1 MSLGR
6 QALAP
11 GASGTLRVLVQR
23 FPRTTMPHLRQ
34 TLDELRRYHRLL
46 MAGGRWAAV
55 SGILI
60 ALLAEGLVLTRT
72 YVAGER
78 QLFAVGHRLVQ
89 GRIAA
94 NEESF
99 LSVLARAELSWSD
112 ERKVPQSVVER
123 FRANGN
129 LLYWK
134 PFPAKALELLIAGA
148 PGASLDGA
156 AIERYFQLARQ
167 IGRANIGESKVLGRQ
182 LTQVF
187 FSPDQKIVAILP
199 ASAINRP
206 ERLGDDA
213 GRASFIKELTDD
225 TDHLVDEIPP
235 NPREGRRKVYWSRQL
250 YPLPDGRQ
258 VVRLTS
264 PVIQDGKVEAILVN
278 EVDPGELIGPVVGGT
293 YDGVYAI
300 VDDAG
305 EIAATAASSAP
316 GGALRDLVT
325 RWRRSHRIDAG
336 KLVEQHVDGRT
347 LLAQRL
353 GDTGYTLIY
362 TYSWRDIV
370 AAIWGKAVAAAG
382 LLSAVLA
389 VVWLLLFQLNRRV
402 FLPMYARA
410 EEVFESERLSR
421 TVIETVPIGI
431 GLVSTGSGEL
441 LYGGSALTAL
451 TELVDGGM
459 PRLLAELS
467 TRCTRIRSVQRD
479 SSAGPMFHEDV
490 TLRTLDGGEIGLQ
503 IRFALGRYLGEDVLV
518 AAFVDVT
525 ASQQLARQLHGAKEA
540 ADQANAAKSA
550 FLAAMSHEI
559 RTPLNAILGN
569 LELLAH
575 SSLHPL
581 QRDRLRTIRM
591 SSNGLLAIIQDVLD
605 FSKIEAG
612 EMQIEHVQF
621 NIADVMTRSLAM
633 FAPAAHAKG
642 IVLSGTFGTAIDQTM
657 LGDPVRLAQVVNNL
671 LSNAIKFTAAG
682 KVTLRVGY
690 EPASGDPRAGD
701 VVVVSVS
708 DTGIGISAVERRQ
721 LFKAFVQVG
730 LSTSRRFDGTGL
742 GLALCHRLTAQMGG
756 SITVDTEEGKGS
768 RFTVRLP
775 LDCDDPASGRAC
787 ADQRLFHGE
796 SVIFVSAVDEWHAYA
811 VPLMRAWGATVDAVR
826 HPDDVGDVSG
836 CLLVICGDRS
846 LWSAES
852 ENRLVENCR
861 AVVTC
866 GVNGPQQPMRIA
878 RMLTVSCYSPRGL
891 RAALE
896 HALNGK
902 PLDTMQSADEGSEVE
917 LPPVQWLGL
926 QVLVAEDNEVNRQL
940 LYEQL
945 TLLGCSVRIAADGV
959 EALQILSEATF
970 DVVLT
975 DLNMPRLDGY
985 VLAKIMRERWPC
997 TPIIAVTADATVD
1010 EHSRCAELG
1019 IRAVVSKPL
1028 SLGNLARAL
1037 TMSVELDGARSVESD
1052 GGAAPVGKLAV
1063 SPTVV
1068 EAFHRACRKSLDV
1081 LRNARAH
1088 DGVPAM
1094 LAELHSLKGALG
1106 VFQLRELG
1114 QQCGELERRIG
1125 ANGFAESDEELRS
1138 FAKALEE
1145 VLSADRDS

>member
-1 MSLGR
+1 M
-6 QALAP
+6 
-11 GASGTLRVLVQR
+11 
-23 FPRTTMPHLRQ
+23 
-34 TLDELRRYHRLL
+34 DELRRYHRFL
-46 MAGGRWAAV
+46 MAGGRWAAAL
-55 SGILI
+55 GILI

-78 QLFAVGHRLVQ
+78 QMFAVAHRLVQ

-99 LSVLARAELSWSD
+99 LSVLARAELSWND
-112 ERKVPQSVVER
+112 EREVPQSVVER

-134 PFPAKALELLIAGA
+134 PFPAKSLKLLIAGA
-148 PGASLDGA
+148 PGALLDDA
-156 AIERYFQLARQ
+156 SIERYFQLARQ

-199 ASAINRP
+199 ASAIDRP
-206 ERLGDDA
+206 ERLDDDA
-213 GRASFIKELTDD
+213 GRASFIKELTGG
-225 TDHLVDEIPP
+225 TGYLADEIPP
-235 NPREGRRKVYWSRQL
+235 SPHEGRLKVYWSRQL
-250 YPLPDGRQ
+250 YPLPDGRKM
-258 VVRLTS
+258 VRLTS
-264 PVIQDGKVEAILVN
+264 PVISDDKVEAILVN
-278 EVDPGELIGPVVGGT
+278 EVDPRELIVPVVGGT
-293 YDGVYAI
+293 YDGIYAI

-305 EIAATAASSAP
+305 EIAATAASNGSSSA
-316 GGALRDLVT
+316 LSDLMT

-336 KLVEQHVDGRT
+336 ELVEQHADGRSM
-347 LLAQRL
+347 LAQRL

-362 TYSWRDIV
+362 TYSWWDVV
-370 AAIWGKAVAAAG
+370 AAVWGKTVTAAV
-382 LLSAVLA
+382 LLSTVLA

-410 EEVFESERLSR
+410 KEVFESERLSR

-441 LYGGSALTAL
+441 LYGGSAMKAL
-451 TELVDGGM
+451 AEIVDGGM

-467 TRCTRIRSVQRD
+467 MRYARLRMVQRD

-490 TLRTLDGGEIGLQ
+490 TLRTLDGGEIALQ
-503 IRFALGRYLGEDVLV
+503 IRFTLGRYLGEDVLV

-550 FLAAMSHEI
+550 FLATMSHEI

-575 SSLHPL
+575 SPLHPL
-581 QRDRLRTIRM
+581 QRDRLRTICT
-591 SSNGLLAIIQDVLD
+591 SSNGLLAIIEDVLD

-612 EMQIEHVQF
+612 KMQLEHVRF

-633 FAPAAHAKG
+633 FAPAALAKG

-657 LGDPVRLAQVVNNL
+657 RGDPTRLGQVMNNL

-682 KVTLRVGY
+682 KVTLTVSY
-690 EPASGDPRAGD
+690 EPASDDPRAGD
-701 VVVVSVS
+701 RVVVSVA
-708 DTGIGISAVERRQ
+708 DTGIGIGAAERRQ
-721 LFKAFVQVG
+721 LFKAFVQVD
-730 LSTSRRFDGTGL
+730 LSISRRFGGTGL
-742 GLALCHRLTAQMGG
+742 GLALCQRLTAQMGG
-756 SITVDTEEGKGS
+756 SVTVDSEEGKGS
-768 RFTVRLP
+768 CFTVRLP
-775 LDCDDPASGRAC
+775 LDRQDPVSGRAF
-787 ADQRLFHGE
+787 ADPRLFHGE
-796 SVIFVSAVDEWHAYA
+796 SVTFVSAADEWHTYA
-811 VPLMRAWGATVDAVR
+811 VPLMRAWGATVDAFR
-826 HPDDVGDVSG
+826 NPDDLGDVNG
-836 CLLVICGDRS
+836 RLLVICGDRGS
-846 LWSAES
+846 WSAES

-866 GVNGPQQPMRIA
+866 GVNGPLQPMRLA

-896 HALNGK
+896 HVLNGK
-902 PLDTMQSADEGSEVE
+902 PLDTVRSADEHSEAE
-917 LPPVQWLGL
+917 LPPLQRLGL
-926 QVLVAEDNEVNRQL
+926 HVLVAEDNEVNRQL
-940 LYEQL
+940 LHEQL
-945 TLLGCSVRIAADGV
+945 TLLGCSVRTAADGV
-959 EALQILSEATF
+959 EALRILSDETF
-970 DVVLT
+970 DVVLS

-985 VLAKIMRERWPC
+985 VLANIMRERWPC

-1010 EHSRCAELG
+1010 EHARCAELG

-1028 SLGNLARAL
+1028 SLGNLARVL

-1052 GGAAPVGKLAV
+1052 GGAAPVGEIAV
-1063 SPTVV
+1063 SPAVV
-1068 EAFHRACRKSLDV
+1068 EAFHRACGKSLDA
-1081 LRNARAH
+1081 LRNAHAH
-1088 DGVPAM
+1088 DDVPAM

-1106 VFQLRELG
+1106 VIKLRDLG
-1114 QQCGELERRIG
+1114 RQCGELERRIG
-1125 ANGFAESDEELRS
+1125 ASGLAESDKEWRS
-1138 FAKALEE
+1138 FAKALEAL
-1145 VLSADRDS
+1145 VSADRDS